1 MAIKPTGSGPPIAPT
16 QGVSG
21 VARKDE
27 AKGASFSSAVEGT
40 SSSKPAAEA
49 DPVRLAVRDVAAEI
63 DAGRVQPGEQAIDR
77 VIERIVHSQAAP
89 GTAPAE
95 LRDRVAESQFLLGDD
110 PFFVERV
117 ERLLEAERSA

>member
-16 QGVSG
+16 EGVAGVS
-21 VARKDE
+21 RKQE
-27 AKGASFSSAVEGT
+27 PKAASFSSAVDGT
-40 SSSKPAAEA
+40 SPAKATAEA

-77 VIERIVHSQAAP
+77 VIERIVQSQAAP
-89 GTAPAE
+89 DTPPAQ
-95 LRDRVAESQFLLGDD
+95 LRDRVVETQFLLGDD

-117 ERLLEAERSA
+117 ERLLEAERAG